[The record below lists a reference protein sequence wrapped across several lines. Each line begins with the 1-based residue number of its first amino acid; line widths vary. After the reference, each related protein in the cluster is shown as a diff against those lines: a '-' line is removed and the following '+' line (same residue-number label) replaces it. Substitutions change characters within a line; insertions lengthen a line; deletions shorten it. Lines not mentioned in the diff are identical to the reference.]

1 MYKKDVLD
9 FYETPSNVCKAL
21 EITPVAFCN
30 WGEVVPKL
38 RAYQIQVKTKNKL
51 KIDESLYT
59 NKKTR

>member
-1 MYKKDVLD
+1 MYKEDVLN
-9 FYETPSNVCKAL
+9 FYGTPNNACKAL

-30 WGEVVPKL
+30 WGKIIPKL
-38 RAYQIQVKTKNKL
+38 RAYQIQVKTRGKL